1 MVELRHCIVSWVEVK
16 MADFFEIVELSNGD
30 IGLRKAD
37 DTSEEMIVSIKF
49 SAEAR
54 ESLKNNHI
62 EVAHAMIEA
71 GVNKVSEL
79 SGLEI
84 EQEGILTEPEVSGV
98 IH

>member
-1 MVELRHCIVSWVEVK
+1 MYNELSEES

-37 DTSEEMIVSIKF
+37 DTSEDMIVRIKF

-71 GVNKVSEL
+71 GVSKVGEL
-79 SGLEI
+79 SGLQL
-84 EQEGILTEPEVSGV
+84 EQEAIVTDPETPDIV
-98 IH
+98 H

>member
-1 MVELRHCIVSWVEVK
+1 

-37 DTSEEMIVSIKF
+37 DASDDMIVRIQF
-49 SAEAR
+49 SAEAK
-54 ESLKNNHI
+54 ENLKNNHI

-79 SGLEI
+79 SGMDM
-84 EQEGILTEPEVSGV
+84 EQESIVTQPEIPGV

>member
-1 MVELRHCIVSWVEVK
+1 

-37 DTSEEMIVSIKF
+37 DASDDMIVRIQF
-49 SAEAR
+49 SAEAK
-54 ESLKNNHI
+54 ENLKNNHI

-79 SGLEI
+79 SGLDM
-84 EQEGILTEPEVSGV
+84 EQESIVTQPEIPGV

>member
-1 MVELRHCIVSWVEVK
+1 
-16 MADFFEIVELSNGD
+16 MADFFEIIELSNGD

-37 DTSEEMIVSIKF
+37 DTSEEMIVRIKF
-49 SAEAR
+49 SEEAR
-54 ESLKNNHI
+54 ENLKNNHI

-79 SGLEI
+79 SGLEF
-84 EQEGILTEPEVSGV
+84 EQESIVTELETPSI

>member
-1 MVELRHCIVSWVEVK
+1 

-37 DTSEEMIVSIKF
+37 DTSDDMIVRIQF
-49 SAEAR
+49 SAEAK
-54 ESLKNNHI
+54 ENLKNNHI

-79 SGLEI
+79 SGLDM
-84 EQEGILTEPEVSGV
+84 EQESIVTQPDIPGV

>member
-1 MVELRHCIVSWVEVK
+1 
-16 MADFFEIVELSNGD
+16 MADFFEIIELSNGD

-37 DTSEEMIVSIKF
+37 DTSEEMIVRIKF
-49 SAEAR
+49 SEEAR
-54 ESLKNNHI
+54 ENLKNNHI

-79 SGLEI
+79 SGLGF
-84 EQEGILTEPEVSGV
+84 EQESIVTEPETPSI

>member
-1 MVELRHCIVSWVEVK
+1 
-16 MADFFEIVELSNGD
+16 MADFFEIIELSNGD

-37 DTSEEMIVSIKF
+37 DESAEMIVTIQF
-49 SAEAR
+49 SADAKEG
-54 ESLKNNHI
+54 LKNHYI

-71 GVNKVSEL
+71 GIHKVGEL

-84 EQEGILTEPEVSGV
+84 EQEDVSTEPKVSDL

>member
-1 MVELRHCIVSWVEVK
+1 
-16 MADFFEIVELSNGD
+16 MADFFEIIELSNGD

-37 DTSEEMIVSIKF
+37 DTSEEMIVRIKF
-49 SAEAR
+49 SEEAR
-54 ESLKNNHI
+54 ENLKNNHI

-79 SGLEI
+79 SGLEF
-84 EQEGILTEPEVSGV
+84 EQESIVTEPETPSI

>member
-1 MVELRHCIVSWVEVK
+1 

-37 DTSEEMIVSIKF
+37 DTSEDMIVRIQF
-49 SAEAR
+49 SAEAK
-54 ESLKNNHI
+54 ENLKNNHI

-79 SGLEI
+79 SGLDV
-84 EQEGILTEPEVSGV
+84 EQDAIITEPEIPGV
-98 IH
+98 VH